1 MCDLKSM
8 VYLFVPCIA
17 TALGAQ
23 FWNTVNFEVKL
34 MQHHQWLTFDYFHAQ
49 LNLDP
54 DISDIAFCEI
64 VAINPERVSVPL
76 S

>member
-1 MCDLKSM
+1 
-8 VYLFVPCIA
+8 
-17 TALGAQ
+17 
-23 FWNTVNFEVKL
+23 

-49 LNLDP
+49 LNLVP